1 MNRIS
6 SILESLGIEALSP
19 MQKEMLQV
27 TSQSVDIQLLSP
39 TGSGKTLAYLLPLVL
54 QLDTTVDSLQALV
67 VVPSR
72 ELAQQ
77 SSSVLKQMRVPVKTL
92 CLYGGRPAM
101 DEHRQLRDVL
111 PQLVFA
117 TPGRLCDHIDKCNID
132 LSHVSLLV
140 IDEFDKCLE
149 MGFEKDMR
157 CIVESL
163 SKRRQTWLLS
173 ATAPDKMVDFVCLNS
188 TVTLDYTEENPAR
201 NNRIE
206 TLLVPSPV
214 PDKLET
220 LARILSVLKEK
231 SAIVFV
237 AHRESVERV
246 GDFLKKCG
254 FIAEMYHG
262 GMEQQ
267 RRERA
272 VFRFRSGGSNIL
284 VSTDL
289 AARGLDIPHV
299 DTVIHYHLPIDEAAY
314 IHRCGRTARWD
325 SSGSTYVILG
335 PKEELPGYVK
345 YEQTQMVD
353 DVRIFPAR
361 PQWCTLYI
369 GRGKKDK
376 LSKGDIVGFF
386 CKKGGLKA
394 SDINHIHVGIH
405 HAYVSIVRSSLK
417 SALQAV
423 SGEKIKAMK
432 TIIEEMAE

>member
-77 SSSVLKQMRVPVKTL
+77 SASVLKQMRVPVKTL

-157 CIVESL
+157 CIVES
-163 SKRRQTWLLS
+163 
-173 ATAPDKMVDFVCLNS
+173 
-188 TVTLDYTEENPAR
+188 
-201 NNRIE
+201 
-206 TLLVPSPV
+206 
-214 PDKLET
+214 
-220 LARILSVLKEK
+220 
-231 SAIVFV
+231 
-237 AHRESVERV
+237 
-246 GDFLKKCG
+246 
-254 FIAEMYHG
+254 
-262 GMEQQ
+262 
-267 RRERA
+267 
-272 VFRFRSGGSNIL
+272 
-284 VSTDL
+284 
-289 AARGLDIPHV
+289 
-299 DTVIHYHLPIDEAAY
+299 
-314 IHRCGRTARWD
+314 
-325 SSGSTYVILG
+325 
-335 PKEELPGYVK
+335 
-345 YEQTQMVD
+345 
-353 DVRIFPAR
+353 
-361 PQWCTLYI
+361 
-369 GRGKKDK
+369 
-376 LSKGDIVGFF
+376 
-386 CKKGGLKA
+386 
-394 SDINHIHVGIH
+394 
-405 HAYVSIVRSSLK
+405 
-417 SALQAV
+417 
-423 SGEKIKAMK
+423 
-432 TIIEEMAE
+432 